1 MANMSFNAIPEIKI
15 FTKISEFSISMVVLY
30 ISDVAY
36 SDGKTGDYLF
46 LGNFVYTVSIVI
58 FF

>member
-1 MANMSFNAIPEIKI
+1 
-15 FTKISEFSISMVVLY
+15 MVVLY

-58 FF
+58 FFKVCYSSIYMISDGFKT

>member
-1 MANMSFNAIPEIKI
+1 MQNYPVHKI
-15 FTKISEFSISMVVLY
+15 LWQYASPFVIY

-46 LGNFVYTVSIVI
+46 LGNFVYTVSIAI
-58 FF
+58 F